1 MAILCWEVSR
11 EDADLIL
18 QCAVR
23 ARGLYEKQGVSFDTF
38 ECDMDLTACHANGCP
53 MDFAKLLAA
62 PDFDFIHDVAGI
74 RRHINRE
81 TGQIENCFMP
91 RCHGRATGGKCE

>member
-1 MAILCWEVSR
+1 MAILNWKVSR
-11 EDADLIL
+11 EDSDLIL
-18 QCAVR
+18 QCATR
-23 ARGLYEKQGVSFDTF
+23 ARAIYEEMGVPFDTF
-38 ECDMDLTACHANGCP
+38 ECDMDLTATHANGCP

-62 PDFDFIHDVAGI
+62 PQFDFVHDIAGI

-91 RCHGRATGGKCE
+91 RCHRKGESDHG

>member
-1 MAILCWEVSR
+1 MAILNWTVSR
-11 EDADLIL
+11 EDSDFIL
-18 QCAVR
+18 QCATR
-23 ARGLYEKQGVSFDTF
+23 ARAIYEEQGVPFDAF
-38 ECDMDLTACHANGCP
+38 ECNMDLTATHNHGCP

-62 PDFDFIHDVAGI
+62 PDFDFIHDIAGI

-91 RCHGRATGGKCE
+91 RCHRRGEPDNG